1 MLPSQQFHV
10 NYTYMKSQASTR
22 TYAQVARAEAATATG
37 TRIVEAFLG
46 RLMSQW
52 YDEITLDAVAKEAG
66 VTVQTLVRRFG
77 GKEGLLASAVPT
89 LAARINT
96 QREVSGREL
105 TVVLDKLLADY
116 EQTGDMVIRLLALE
130 DRYASIKDLVNFGR
144 GEHRKWVSAAF
155 AEQLSNLPPENR
167 LAALDALIILT
178 DVYTWKIL
186 RRDMAHSLPETAAT
200 LQLLIR
206 STLAGFLEI
215 NSP

>member
-1 MLPSQQFHV
+1 M
-10 NYTYMKSQASTR
+10 
-22 TYAQVARAEAATATG
+22 ARAEAAAATG
-37 TRIVEAFLG
+37 VRIVEAFLG

-52 YDEITLDAVAKEAG
+52 YDEITLDAVAKDAG

-77 GKEGLLASAVPT
+77 GKEGLLTSAVQT

-96 QREVSGREL
+96 EREVSGGDL
-105 TVVLDKLLADY
+105 PVVLDKLLADY
-116 EQTGDMVIRLLALE
+116 EQTGDTVIRLLALE
-130 DRYASIKDLVNFGR
+130 DRYAPMKDLVNFGR

-155 AEQLSNLPPENR
+155 AEPLASIPPENR
-167 LAALDALIILT
+167 PAALDALIILT

-206 STLAGFLEI
+206 STLAGFSET
-215 NSP
+215 NSPQKGS

>member
-1 MLPSQQFHV
+1 
-10 NYTYMKSQASTR
+10 MKSTNAPR
-22 TYAQVARAEAATATG
+22 AYAQVARAESAAATG

-77 GKEGLLASAVPT
+77 GKEKLLATSIQT

-96 QREVSGREL
+96 EREAPGGDL
-105 TVVLDKLLADY
+105 TVILEKLLADY

-130 DRYASIKDLVNFGR
+130 DRYASMKDLVNFGR
-144 GEHRKWVSAAF
+144 GEHRKWVSTAF
-155 AEQLSNLPPENR
+155 AGQLAALDPATRP
-167 LAALDALIILT
+167 AALDALIILT

-206 STLAGFLEI
+206 STLAGFSET
-215 NSP
+215 SSR

>member
-1 MLPSQQFHV
+1 
-10 NYTYMKSQASTR
+10 MKSTNAPR
-22 TYAQVARAEAATATG
+22 PYAQVARAEAAAATG

-52 YDEITLDAVAKEAG
+52 YDEITLDDLAKDAG

-77 GKEGLLASAVPT
+77 GKEGLLASAVQT

-96 QREVSGREL
+96 QREVSGGDL
-105 TVVLDKLLADY
+105 TAVVDKLLADY

-155 AEQLSNLPPENR
+155 AEQLTSLHPATCP
-167 LAALDALIILT
+167 AALDALIILT
-178 DVYTWKIL
+178 DVYTWKLL
-186 RRDMAHSLPETAAT
+186 RRDMARSLPETAAT
-200 LQLLIR
+200 LQLLIQ
-206 STLAGFLEI
+206 STLAGFLET
-215 NSP
+215 NSRSIKSLLP

>member
-1 MLPSQQFHV
+1 
-10 NYTYMKSQASTR
+10 MKSNNAPR
-22 TYAQVARAEAATATG
+22 AYAQVARAEAAAATG
-37 TRIVEAFLG
+37 VRIVEAFLG

-52 YDEITLDAVAKEAG
+52 YDEITLDAVAKDAG

-77 GKEGLLASAVPT
+77 GKEGLLTSAVQT

-96 QREVSGREL
+96 EREVSGGDL
-105 TVVLDKLLADY
+105 SVILDKLLTDY

-130 DRYASIKDLVNFGR
+130 DRYVPMKDLVNFGR
-144 GEHRKWVSAAF
+144 GEHRKWVSSAF
-155 AEQLSNLPPENR
+155 AESLSNLAPENR
-167 LAALDALIILT
+167 PAALDALIILT

-206 STLAGFLEI
+206 STLAGFSET
-215 NSP
+215 NPPQKES